1 MDERGY
7 ERDLKL
13 DLLTAQC
20 RGRGQFFNLGE
31 GSRELLDGFNQRRA
45 IE

>member
-13 DLLTAQC
+13 DLVATQ
-20 RGRGQFFNLGE
+20 RGRRGQSCDLVE
-31 GSRELLDGFNQRRA
+31 GTPELFHGLN
-45 IE
+45 